1 MPLGLFKKKKK
12 STPVSSPDGRA
23 SAAGSVHDSRGS
35 ASGGS
40 AAGYSNPYTSG
51 ATGNAYA
58 GGGRPSLSGGRTS
71 SADTGGAASF
81 TMSPIE
87 DPIAYPE
94 LQYGDVGPLL
104 KKQFEST
111 HNSDGSLKPPKINAA
126 TQDEYEMMLQD
137 RAGTP
142 MTRYQKDKKG
152 EEVTLSVKI
161 DTFEIEIR
169 NAKVKGGINRCDI
182 GQIAEIRRGTQ
193 ALRCY
198 EFEVSSEAAVAAE
211 SPQWAFCIM
220 YGNAFKLKQICAVA
234 RSDKEFLAWTDGLEQ
249 LTRAKAFELYTTDK
263 IQQRWLKKNWQQITS
278 SGTHHITVREFKVWL
293 QRANLKLA
301 TKATKDEFNTVDKYR
316 EGKISYPQFVELY
329 HHLCDEFDLT
339 RYFDRFSTDAAKEAM
354 SAKDLVKFFKEE
366 HNDIMS
372 EKMASEIVARYGRE
386 GKFKVS
392 DFVEFLHG
400 NENEIWNPQRLTTVF
415 QDMTMPLTHYFIN
428 SSHNTYLLGD
438 QFRSMSST
446 EAYIRSLR
454 SGCRCVEIDTW
465 DGPNGDP
472 IVYHGHT
479 LTSKIKFR
487 VVAPVIVEHGFAA
500 SKYPLIL
507 SMENHCTV
515 PQQQI
520 MADVFKKEFRDLLV
534 TDTRTF
540 EEAHAA
546 GKYPTP
552 EQLIYKTI
560 IKHKKLTAGQSE
572 VTLVVKKD
580 GDEDM
585 SDSIKNGFLKLQEID
600 GTWTKHF
607 FVLTEEKLS
616 YADNQDF
623 EDEQKAEAEEEEEE
637 EIVIEDTKE
646 TELHYGEAWF
656 HGALTDGS
664 PKPNGRLIA
673 ERLLR
678 DHMRDNPEQDP
689 NGLFLVRESTTFSGE
704 FSLSFWRAEEAKIE
718 HCRIRCKMG
727 KYFLTDQVA
736 FINLY
741 ELIEYYKR
749 ERLKSASFQI
759 LLGES
764 VPQPPGHLGEKWFHT
779 GISRLEAED
788 MLKRIRADGAFLVR
802 PSQTDSGLSISFRAE
817 GKIKH
822 CRVKKEGRMYCIGD
836 TEFDSMIEMIKY
848 YEKHPLYRKM
858 KLRFAVCDELLRDQ
872 EETPEE
878 EDTYS
883 SQSLYQTPNS
893 VAAAIKAAKGGGGG
907 GAAGGRGGGGGG
919 RSMNCS
925 CRAVFAYRAAQKD
938 ELSFPVDAIVTEVE
952 KRDGGWWMG
961 SYGEMR
967 GWLPSN
973 YVKELEQE
981 MLQEEIDPEEEGNA
995 LGELQKSFMGV
1006 DGLHV
1011 EPRPSTKDQR
1021 LIFRIRGKDPRDKPL
1036 DVGAEDEEDMKRWAI
1051 AIDSAAQLHAAKQQ
1065 SSVSKEKKMKIAVD
1079 LSDLIFYC
1087 TSVKWK
1093 DWQTSQQGGYQLMSS
1108 FGEKKAIT
1116 LTNKKGGNTAN
1127 LVQYCI
1133 RNFARVY
1140 PKGTRVDSSN
1150 YDPQAMWNCGMQLV
1164 ALNFQTAD
1172 SPMWV
1177 NHGKFRPN
1185 GGCGYLCKPSA
1196 MLDPRILFDPFSSA
1210 TWSKVVMPL
1219 TIKLRI
1225 MSARHLVKPG
1235 KGVASPYV
1243 NVSVSGVD
1251 ADASGNDRRTA
1262 IVPDNGFKPY
1272 WNQEVKLEIAMPELA
1287 CIKFT
1292 VYDEDMFGDSNA
1304 IGQAVLPLGTQAEP
1318 LLRTGYR
1325 SIQLQNPYS
1334 CGQDLSALLVH
1345 IDIAYGATI
1354 HSQAMVLVREQL
1366 RSKQDERAELV
1377 KARAQALAES
1387 QNTSGSDAK
1396 LETVNRAILEL
1407 ERKAMDLDAGGDFAA
1422 GTTRAMGG
1430 GSV

>member
-1 MPLGLFKKKKK
+1 MHE
-12 STPVSSPDGRA
+12 TRA
-23 SAAGSVHDSRGS
+23 SSAGGTTVN
-35 ASGGS
+35 
-40 AAGYSNPYTSG
+40 NPYTQSS
-51 ATGNAYA
+51 NPYA
-58 GGGRPSLSGGRTS
+58 GGGRAS
-71 SADTGGAASF
+71 SFSAETAGFPAGF
-81 TMSPIE
+81 TMGPID
-87 DPIAYPE
+87 DPVAYPE
-94 LQYGDVGPLL
+94 LQYGEVGPELQ
-104 KKQFEST
+104 KQFEAT
-111 HNSDGSLKPPKINAA
+111 HNSNSSVKPPKIDVHAQDGYEVLLQA
-126 TQDEYEMMLQD
+126 RSGTQMM
-137 RAGTP
+137 
-142 MTRYQKDKKG
+142 RYQKDKKG

-161 DTFEIEIR
+161 DTFEIEIT
-169 NAKVKGGINRCDI
+169 NNKVKSGINRCDI

-198 EFEVSSEAAVAAE
+198 EFAESSESAVAAE
-211 SPQWAFCIM
+211 SPQWAFCIL

-234 RSDKEFLAWTDGLEQ
+234 RSEQEFLAWTDGLEQ
-249 LTRAKAFELYTTDK
+249 LTKAKAPELYTTDK
-263 IQQRWLKKNWQQITS
+263 IQQRWLKKTWQQITA

-329 HHLCDEFDLT
+329 HHLCDEYDLT
-339 RYFDRFSTDAAKEAM
+339 RYFDRFSSDAAKEAM
-354 SAKDLVKFFKEE
+354 SPKDLVKFFKEE
-366 HNDIMS
+366 HNEIFP
-372 EKMASEIVARYGRE
+372 EKLATLIVDRYGRE

-400 NENEIWNPQRLTTVF
+400 NENEIWNPQRLTTVY
-415 QDMTMPLTHYFIN
+415 QNMTMPLTHYFIN

-446 EAYIRSLR
+446 EAYIRPLR
-454 SGCRCVEIDTW
+454 AGCRCVEIDTW
-465 DGPNGDP
+465 DGPNNEP

-487 VVAPVIVEHGFAA
+487 DVAPVIVEHGFAS

-515 PQQQI
+515 PQQQV
-520 MADVFKKEFRDLLV
+520 MAAVFKKEFRDLLV
-534 TDTRTF
+534 VDARDYPDS
-540 EEAHAA
+540 HADQ
-546 GKYPTP
+546 KYPTP
-552 EQLIYKTI
+552 EQLVYKTI
-560 IKHKKLTAGQSE
+560 IKHKKLTAGQIE
-572 VTLVVKKD
+572 INVEGRKD

-585 SDSIKNGFLKLQEID
+585 SDSIKNGFLKVQEID
-600 GTWTKHF
+600 GSWTKHF

-623 EDEQKAEAEEEEEE
+623 EDEQKAEEEADEEEQ
-637 EIVIEDTKE
+637 IVIEDTKE

-656 HGALTDGS
+656 HGLLTDGS
-664 PKPNGRLIA
+664 PKPNGRIIA

-678 DHMRDNPEQDP
+678 DHMRENTDQDP
-689 NGLFLVRESTTFSGE
+689 DGLFLVRDSTTFSGE
-704 FSLSFWRAEEAKIE
+704 FSLSFWRAEEHKIE

-727 KYFLTDQVA
+727 KFFLTDQVA

-764 VPQPPGHLGEKWFHT
+764 VPQPPGHLGEKWFHN
-779 GISRLEAED
+779 GISRLEAEG

-836 TEFDSMIEMIKY
+836 TEFDSMTEMIRY

-872 EETPEE
+872 EEPPE

-893 VAAAIKAAKGGGGG
+893 VAAAIKAAKRPAGGG
-907 GAAGGRGGGGGG
+907 GGGGGG
-919 RSMNCS
+919 RKVSCT

-938 ELSFPVDAIVTEVE
+938 ELSFPVDALITEVE

-961 SYGEMR
+961 SYGEMK

-981 MLQEEIDPEEEGNA
+981 VNVQEELVGAEEEEGNP

-1065 SSVSKEKKMKIAVD
+1065 SSVSKEKKMKIAPS

-1093 DWQTSQQGGYQLMSS
+1093 DWQTSEQGGYQLMSS
-1108 FGEKKAIT
+1108 FGEKKAVT
-1116 LTNKKGGNTAN
+1116 LTNKKGGNSPN

-1164 ALNFQTAD
+1164 ALNFQTPD

-1177 NHGKFRPN
+1177 NNGKFRAN
-1185 GGCGYLCKPSA
+1185 GGSGYLCKPSA
-1196 MLDPRILFDPFSSA
+1196 MLDPTINFDPFLSA
-1210 TWSKVVMPL
+1210 TWNKVVMPV

-1243 NVSVSGVD
+1243 NVTVSGVD
-1251 ADASGNDRRTA
+1251 ADAAGNDRRTT
-1262 IVPDNGFKPY
+1262 IIPDNGFKPY

-1304 IGQAVLPLGTQAEP
+1304 IGQAVLPLGTEAEP
-1318 LLRTGYR
+1318 LLRNGYR
-1325 SIQLQNPYS
+1325 SVQLQNPYS

-1345 IDIAYGATI
+1345 IEIEYGATI

-1366 RSKQDERAELV
+1366 RSKQDEHTELTKSRA
-1377 KARAQALAES
+1377 RALAEG
-1387 QNTSGSDAK
+1387 QNTSGVDTK
-1396 LETVNRAILEL
+1396 LETVNRAIMEL
-1407 ERKAMDLDAGGDFAA
+1407 QRKADVLDAGDDFAA

>member
-1 MPLGLFKKKKK
+1 M
-12 STPVSSPDGRA
+12 TP
-23 SAAGSVHDSRGS
+23 
-35 ASGGS
+35 
-40 AAGYSNPYTSG
+40 
-51 ATGNAYA
+51 
-58 GGGRPSLSGGRTS
+58 GRTS
-71 SADTGGAASF
+71 SVDTKGGYS
-81 TMSPIE
+81 MGPIE
-87 DPIAYPE
+87 DPVCFPE

-104 KKQFEST
+104 RKQYESN
-111 HNSDGSLKPPKINAA
+111 HFADGSLKPPKTPAA
-126 TQDEYEMMLQD
+126 QDQYEMRLQD
-137 RAGTP
+137 RAGTR
-142 MTRYQKDKKG
+142 MTRYQSGKRG

-169 NAKVKGGINRCDI
+169 NPKAKGGLNRCDI
-182 GQIAEIRRGTQ
+182 GQICEIRRGTQ

-198 EFEVSSEAAVAAE
+198 DFATSSGKDAAE
-211 SPQWAFCIM
+211 EHPQWALCILH
-220 YGNAFKLKQICAVA
+220 GNAFKLKQICVIA
-234 RSDKEFLAWTDGLEQ
+234 RSDEEFAAWTDGLEQ
-249 LTRAKAFELYTTDK
+249 LTKAKAFELYTTDK
-263 IQQRWLKKNWQQITS
+263 IQQRWLKKTWDQITS

-339 RYFDRFSTDAAKEAM
+339 RYFDRFSSDAAKESM
-354 SAKDLVKFFKEE
+354 SPKDLVNFFKQE
-366 HNDIMS
+366 HKEVMS
-372 EKMASEIVARYGRE
+372 ERMAAQIVERYGRE

-400 NENEIWNPQRLTTVF
+400 NENEIWNPQRLKTVY
-415 QDMTMPLTHYFIN
+415 QEMTLPLTHYFVN

-438 QFRSMSST
+438 QFRSMSSC
-446 EAYIRSLR
+446 EAYIRPLR
-454 SGCRCVEIDTW
+454 AGCRCVEIDTW
-465 DGPNGDP
+465 DGNNGDP
-472 IVYHGHT
+472 VVYHGHT

-487 VVAPVIVEHGFAA
+487 DVAPVIVEHGFAT

-515 PQQQI
+515 SQQQI
-520 MADVFKKEFRDLLV
+520 MAEVFKKEFRDLLV
-534 TDTRTF
+534 TDARDFATENAMHR
-540 EEAHAA
+540 
-546 GKYPTP
+546 YPSP

-560 IKHKKLTAGQSE
+560 IKHKKLTAGESE
-572 VTLVVKKD
+572 ITLLDSRKD

-585 SDSIKNGFLKLQEID
+585 SDSIKNGFLKVQEVD
-600 GTWTKHF
+600 GSWTKHY

-623 EDEQKAEAEEEEEE
+623 EDEQKAEEEAEEEE
-637 EIVIEDTKE
+637 EIVIEETKE

-656 HGALTDGS
+656 HGALTDGTA
-664 PKPNGRLIA
+664 KPNGRVIA

-678 DHMRDNPEQDP
+678 GHMLDNPGQDP
-689 NGLFLVRESTTFSGE
+689 DGLFLVRESTTFSGE
-704 FSLSFWRAEEAKIE
+704 FSLSFWRSEESKIE

-727 KYFLTDQVA
+727 KFFLTDQVA

-764 VPQPPGHLGEKWFHT
+764 VPQPPGHLGEKWFHN
-779 GISRLEAED
+779 GISRLEAEA

-817 GKIKH
+817 SKIKH

-858 KLRFAVCDELLRDQ
+858 KLRFAVCEELLRDQ
-872 EETPEE
+872 EEAPEE
-878 EDTYS
+878 ETYTS
-883 SQSLYQTPNS
+883 NDLYMTPNS
-893 VAAAIKAAKGGGGG
+893 MGAAIKAAKGGGGG
-907 GAAGGRGGGGGG
+907 GGSSGGGGKANAMGVTV
-919 RSMNCS
+919 
-925 CRAVFAYRAAQKD
+925 RAVFAYRAAQKD
-938 ELSFPVDAIVTEVE
+938 ELSFPVDAIITEVE

-961 SYGEMR
+961 IYGEMK

-973 YVKELEQE
+973 YVKELDQE
-981 MLQEEIDPEEEGNA
+981 VMQEELGTADEEGNP
-995 LGELQKSFMGV
+995 LGDLQKSFMGV

-1036 DVGAEDEEDMKRWAI
+1036 DVGAEDEEDMKLWAI
-1051 AIDSAAQLHAAKQQ
+1051 AIDSAAQLHAAKAQ
-1065 SSVSKEKKMKIAVD
+1065 SSVSKEKKMKIASD

-1108 FGEKKAIT
+1108 FGEKKALQI
-1116 LTNKKGGNTAN
+1116 TNKKGGHAVN

-1177 NHGKFRPN
+1177 NHGKFKPN
-1185 GGCGYLCKPSA
+1185 GGCGYLVKPKA
-1196 MLDPRILFDPFSSA
+1196 MLDPKISFDPFTSA
-1210 TWSKVVMPL
+1210 TWNKIVMPV

-1243 NVSVSGVD
+1243 NVTVSGVD
-1251 ADASGNDRRTA
+1251 ADATGNDRRTA
-1262 IVPDNGFKPY
+1262 IVADNGFKPY
-1272 WNQEVKLEIAMPELA
+1272 WNQEVRLEIAMPELA

-1304 IGQAVLPLGTQAEP
+1304 IGQAVLPLGTQNEP

-1345 IDIAYGATI
+1345 IDIEYGATK
-1354 HSQAMVLVREQL
+1354 HSAAMVLLREQL
-1366 RSKQDERAELV
+1366 RSKQDERVDLV
-1377 KARAQALAES
+1377 KARAKALAEGR
-1387 QNTSGSDAK
+1387 NTSGSDAK
-1396 LETVNRAILEL
+1396 LEAVTKAILML
-1407 ERKAMDLDAGGDFAA
+1407 EQKEMDLDRESGDFAPS
-1422 GTTRAMGG
+1422 GTSKTSLRGAIERRK
-1430 GSV
+1430 